1 MENSLAVPSGFHS
14 QPLQHEDVFAA
25 PATLISEAALSAFT
39 HLNHKVFTKNIS
51 QRFFFF
57 FLHGFLTSSKVGLLL
72 LLADDISLGQIN
84 KRLMGF
90 FFSPFYDQKPV
101 LSFNG
106 LV

>member
-1 MENSLAVPSGFHS
+1 MWKILWRFRQAPTLQS
-14 QPLQHEDVFAA
+14 LQHEDVFAA
-25 PATLISEAALSAFT
+25 PATLISEDALSAFA

-51 QRFFFF
+51 QRFFF

-106 LV
+106 TV

>member
-14 QPLQHEDVFAA
+14 QSLQHEDVFAA

-57 FLHGFLTSSKVGLLL
+57 LHRFLTSSKVGLLL

-90 FFSPFYDQKPV
+90 FFPPSMTRS
-101 LSFNG
+101 LSCY
-106 LV
+106 LME